1 MTLQQLRYV
10 LALDE
15 HRHFSAAAEACF
27 VSQPTLT
34 MQVKK
39 LEESLGFQLF
49 DRQVHPI
56 VPTPMGK
63 GFIERAGQIMSQVI
77 DLESWV
83 NHEQDVIEG
92 TYRVGIIPTLAP
104 YVLPRVLPDLAKNTV
119 GVELTLTEV
128 TSTRMLEQLKSGDLD
143 VGILVTP
150 VDEEFIREIPLYNE
164 PFLIFGHPNGDAEG
178 PRDGWDP
185 SDLPADRLL
194 LLEEGHC
201 FRDQMLA
208 LCSRDRA
215 AESAVRYES
224 GSIASLQA
232 LVRAGMGYTLIPELA
247 ADPEHDNAF
256 LRHFKSPA
264 PVREVSLVVHQSFPR
279 ERFIA
284 WLRDAIRSHMPEAYR
299 IASSGRRVRWRI

>member
-1 MTLQQLRYV
+1 MTLQQLRYI

-56 VPTPMGK
+56 VPTPMGE
-63 GFIERAGQIMSQVI
+63 GFIERARQIMSQVT

-104 YVLPRVLPDLAKNTV
+104 YVLPRVLPDLAQNQD

-128 TSTRMLEQLKSGDLD
+128 TSARMLEQLKSGDLD

-150 VDEEFIREIPLYNE
+150 VDEEAIREIPLYNE
-164 PFLIFGHPNGDAEG
+164 PFLIFGHPDGREDAPYE
-178 PRDGWDP
+178 GWDP
-185 SDLPADRLL
+185 ADLPGDRLL

-208 LCSRDRA
+208 LCSRERSSA
-215 AESAVRYES
+215 TAVRYES

-247 ADPEHDNAF
+247 ADATLDAAF
-256 LRHFKSPA
+256 LRQFKSPA
-264 PVREVSLVVHQSFPR
+264 PVREVSLVVHHSFPR

-284 WLRDAIRSHMPEAYR
+284 WLRDAVRSHMPESYR
-299 IASSGRRVRWRI
+299 ITTSGRRVRWRI

>member
-1 MTLQQLRYV
+1 MTLQQLRYI
-10 LALDE
+10 LALDD

-63 GFIERAGQIMSQVI
+63 GFLERARQIMSQVT

-83 NHEQDVIEG
+83 NQEQDVIEG
-92 TYRVGIIPTLAP
+92 SYRVGIIPTLAP
-104 YVLPRVLPDLAKNTV
+104 YVLPRVLPDLAQNSD

-128 TSTRMLEQLKSGDLD
+128 TSARMLEQLKSGELD
-143 VGILVTP
+143 IGVLVTP
-150 VDEEFIREIPLYNE
+150 VDEESIREIPLYNE
-164 PFLIFGHPNGDAEG
+164 PFLIFGHPDGRGEG
-178 PRDGWDP
+178 PGDGWDP
-185 SDLPADRLL
+185 ADLPADRLL

-208 LCSRDRA
+208 LCSRDRST
-215 AESAVRYES
+215 ESAVRYES

-247 ADPEHDNAF
+247 ADPEHDAAF
-256 LRHFKSPA
+256 LRHFKAPA
-264 PVREVSLVVHQSFPR
+264 PVREVSLVVHHSFPR

-284 WLRDAIRSHMPEAYR
+284 WLREAIRSQMPESYR
-299 IASSGRRVRWRI
+299 IASTGRRVRWRI